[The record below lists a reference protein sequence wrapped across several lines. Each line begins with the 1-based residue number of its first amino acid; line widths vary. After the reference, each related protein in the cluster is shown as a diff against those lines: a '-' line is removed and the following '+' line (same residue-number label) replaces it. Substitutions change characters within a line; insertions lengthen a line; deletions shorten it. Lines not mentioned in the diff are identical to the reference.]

1 MLKQIPGTLGPIC
14 LALLVTSLVTPL
26 VAAADDEVVISDGP
40 VTITHDEFAEILAS
54 TPDKMRNAAA
64 RDRGDR
70 FALINELVINRK
82 LVAEAEKVGP
92 DDPGYRDLQSRL
104 DKVKQEF
111 AFKRALAEYELPD
124 LEALAKERYKTHKDQ
139 YATIPE
145 TRASSHILL
154 AQAPGPDR
162 RALREKAQRI
172 LEELRAGADFEAY
185 VEEYSGDPGSSKRG
199 GSLDKWIRFGDP
211 GITPPYSEA
220 LFAIDEVGGYS
231 EVTDSQ
237 FGVHIIRLDGIR
249 ESGYKPYKEVR
260 GAIMEDLIAEHRKLA
275 SKAVSARFGI
285 TDDAFV
291 DGDAL
296 EELFAPYQ

>member
-1 MLKQIPGTLGPIC
+1 MLKQITATLGAAC
-14 LALLVTSLVTPL
+14 LALFIAPL
-26 VAAADDEVVISDGP
+26 VAHAGDEVVIADGQ
-40 VTITHDEFAEILAS
+40 VTITHDELAAILAS
-54 TPDKMRNAAA
+54 TPDKIRNAAA

-82 LVAEAEKVGP
+82 LVAEAEQINP
-92 DDPGYRDLQSRL
+92 DDPAYRELQSRL

-111 AFKRALAEYELPD
+111 AFKRELENYELPD
-124 LEALAKERYKTHKDQ
+124 LEALARERYKTHKNE

-154 AQAPGPDR
+154 AQPPGPDR
-162 RALREKAQRI
+162 YELRKKAQRI

-185 VEEYSGDPGSSKRG
+185 VEKYSGDPGSAKRG

-249 ESGYKPYKEVR
+249 ESGYKPYEAVR

-285 TDDAFV
+285 TDDAFI
-291 DGDAL
+291 DGDAM
-296 EELFAPYQ
+296 EEIFASYQ